1 MSNTNKLVVKSNRL
15 VEASY
20 RLTLAEQRII
30 LFAIVE
36 ARRTQTGLSEDN
48 LLSISATDY
57 AAMFDVP
64 LNKAYEQINEAAK
77 TLFRRYV
84 VLYDFNPKT
93 GKEDMIEVRWV
104 SSVKYLN
111 GEGAIQ
117 LRFAHDMVPYIT
129 NLEGNFTRYR
139 LEKIA
144 KMSSP
149 YAIRL
154 YELLLKWTRRG
165 WCDVELSWFRQT
177 LMVSEEE
184 YPRLFDFKKRVIDV
198 AVSQINEFSDLTV
211 RYEQRKTGRNVTH
224 FKFIFEPKEPTE
236 PPQAPTESPDVAA
249 DVRDSPLFQRL
260 RNLGIG
266 SKLAATWIKQDP
278 ARVLAALDYVEA
290 KIQKGEIQGKAAGYL
305 RTVFESGAELG
316 PSAFEADAKAKAKQE
331 TEARKRAEAEQRAQA
346 KAERE
351 AVDRAKAAV
360 AALTALERLMLA
372 EEYRLGTGAG
382 RSASWDAGKGVFRDQ
397 MERIQFT
404 AWLVARF
411 KASGPAGAG

>member
-36 ARRTQTGLSEDN
+36 ARRTQTGLGEDN

-57 AAMFDVP
+57 AVMFDVP
-64 LNKAYEQINEAAK
+64 LNKAYEQIKEAAK

-84 VLYDFNPKT
+84 VLYDFNPRT

-111 GEGAIQ
+111 GEGVIQ
-117 LRFAHDMVPYIT
+117 FRFAHDMVPYIT

-154 YELLLKWTRRG
+154 YEMLLQWTMRG
-165 WCDVELSWFRQT
+165 WRDVELGWLRQMF
-177 LMVSEEE
+177 MVPAEE
-184 YPRLFDFKKRVIDV
+184 YPRLFDFKRWVIDV
-198 AVSQINEFSDLTV
+198 AVTQINEFSDLTV

-224 FKFIFEPKEPTE
+224 FTFIFEPKEPAE
-236 PPQAPTESPDVAA
+236 PPQALPEATDASDL
-249 DVRDSPLFQRL
+249 RDSPFFQRL

-266 SKLAATWIKQDP
+266 PKLAAAWIKQDE
-278 ARVLAALDYVEA
+278 ARALAALDYVEA
-290 KIQKGEIQGKAAGYL
+290 KIQKGEIKGSAAGYL
-305 RTVFESGAELG
+305 RTVFESEAELG
-316 PSAFEADAKAKAKQE
+316 PSAFQADAKAQAKQE
-331 TEARKRAEAEQRAQA
+331 AEARKRAEAEQRAQA

-351 AVDRAKAAV
+351 ALDKAKAAV
-360 AALTALERLMLA
+360 KALPALERLVLS
-372 EEYRLGTGAG
+372 EEYRQGAGAG
-382 RSASWDAGKGVFRDQ
+382 RSASWDAIKGDFRNPL
-397 MERIQFT
+397 ERLQFN
-404 AWLVARF
+404 AWLQTKF
-411 KASGPAGAG
+411 KESA